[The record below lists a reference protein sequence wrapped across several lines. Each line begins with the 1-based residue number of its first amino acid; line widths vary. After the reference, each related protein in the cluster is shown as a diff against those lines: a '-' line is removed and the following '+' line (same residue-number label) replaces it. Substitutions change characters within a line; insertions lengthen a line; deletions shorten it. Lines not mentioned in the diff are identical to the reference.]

1 MKANVPCKGCM
12 GPIPT
17 IRDPG
22 AKLISVL
29 GTILQSDDE
38 KQLGEE
44 GLRKVVDEIRD
55 LTGSLYTYSMP
66 LSYVEK
72 IRRNR
77 ST

>member
-1 MKANVPCKGCM
+1 M

-17 IRDPG
+17 VRDPG
-22 AKLISVL
+22 AKLISVI
-29 GTILQSDDE
+29 GTILQSEGE

-44 GLRKVVDEIRD
+44 RLKKIVDEIHD

-72 IRRNR
+72 IRRKR
-77 ST
+77 SK